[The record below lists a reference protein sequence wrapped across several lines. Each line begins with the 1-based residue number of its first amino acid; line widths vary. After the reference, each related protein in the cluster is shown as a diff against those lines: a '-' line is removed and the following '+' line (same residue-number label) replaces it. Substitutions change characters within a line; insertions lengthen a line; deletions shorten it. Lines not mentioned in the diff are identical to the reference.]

1 MSKYYPYPTRDPIKN
16 YFPLPNEI
24 YLLGLS
30 MGEISVYGFLMS
42 CEDRETHQC
51 YPSYGTIGEHT
62 KLSKNTVGKYVRSL
76 CEKRL
81 ISVEHTTVVTK
92 SRQKRNGTLRYTIR
106 PIEEAIRYRMEQQMQ
121 KAEAERESQR
131 VQAKLEKLAK
141 KRGAEKP
148 SGNSLDASQEP
159 RP

>member
-16 YFPLPNEI
+16 YFPLPKEI

-51 YPSYGTIGEHT
+51 YPSYETIGEHT
-62 KLSKNTVGKYVRSL
+62 KLSKNTVRKYVKSL

-81 ISVEHTTVVTK
+81 ISVKHTTIVTK
-92 SRQKRNGTLRYTIR
+92 SGQKRNGTLLYTIR
-106 PIEEAIRYRMEQQMQ
+106 PIEEAIHYRMEQQMQ
-121 KAEAERESQR
+121 KAELERESQR

-148 SGNSLDASQEP
+148 PGGVPDASQES